1 MTTERRADLVLPAVL
16 GDLAG
21 NASPDYLD
29 DVLVAT
35 ARMRQHRASAAFQRW
50 LPIVDSTGASELGP
64 RLPWR
69 GLAVAL
75 VVIALLVAGL
85 VLVAGAA
92 SRKLAPPFGL
102 AEPGLVAFVSGDD
115 IVATMPDG
123 TSRRALVTGDGVQW
137 GLEWS
142 RRGDRFSYWSAPTT
156 DDPASLWVADRDG
169 SNQHR
174 ITAEPVSGV
183 PDLLPDVSW
192 SPDDRQLAFSNA
204 GVLYVANA
212 DGTGLHPVGD
222 QTHARGGPVWSP
234 DGSLIA
240 YTGQPLNDPDFNTSL
255 WAITPDGL
263 TDTLVIPAEGGT
275 EIGANSNPSWSPDSR
290 SLLTHTGDGISP
302 TSISIARRDAAG
314 EWSNAHIVEG
324 GPTGNYLPA
333 WSTTGLQFTFLR
345 YVDGSD
351 PEEFVVMVADADAK
365 NVHSLS
371 DRHVWLSTPCWSP
384 NDRFV
389 RAAADGTVV
398 LFPLDGSAPVDIA
411 RLGDVPSAGCY
422 VQRRAP

>member
-1 MTTERRADLVLPAVL
+1 MTIERRADLVLPAVL

-35 ARMRQHRASAAFQRW
+35 AHMRQRRASASIQRW
-50 LPIVDSTGASELGP
+50 LPMFDTTGASELGP

-75 VVIALLVAGL
+75 VIIALLVAGL

-123 TSRRALVTGDGVQW
+123 TGRRALVTGDGVQW
-137 GLEWS
+137 GLIWS
-142 RRGDRFSYWSAPTT
+142 HRGDRFAFWSAPTT

-183 PDLLPDVSW
+183 ADLLPNVSW
-192 SPDDRQLAFSNA
+192 SPDDRQLAFANDP
-204 GVLYVANA
+204 GVLYVVNA
-212 DGTGLHPVGD
+212 DGTDLHPVGH
-222 QTHARGGPVWSP
+222 QTHTRGGPVWSP

-240 YTGQPLNDPDFNTSL
+240 YTGQPLT
-255 WAITPDGL
+255 
-263 TDTLVIPAEGGT
+263 IPT
-275 EIGANSNPSWSPDSR
+275 HRRPS
-290 SLLTHTGDGISP
+290 G
-302 TSISIARRDAAG
+302 
-314 EWSNAHIVEG
+314 
-324 GPTGNYLPA
+324 
-333 WSTTGLQFTFLR
+333 
-345 YVDGSD
+345 
-351 PEEFVVMVADADAK
+351 
-365 NVHSLS
+365 
-371 DRHVWLSTPCWSP
+371 
-384 NDRFV
+384 
-389 RAAADGTVV
+389 
-398 LFPLDGSAPVDIA
+398 
-411 RLGDVPSAGCY
+411 
-422 VQRRAP
+422 